1 VNSIGIQFTAR
12 HTRTDTNRRN
22 ADEQGDDDGD
32 QERAALA
39 SGVLEQNGW
48 IDSCIT
54 IEELQHVVV
63 QWRFIGLAAAF
74 VAISSAIARIL
85 GDFQKG
91 ASDVQEVAGSAA
103 KTLKMPIPA
112 TEFIALII
120 LEMTTVFGAYLLQ
133 ILLGLAT
140 IIEVLRFQLIRIREV
155 AAERARSCHASKSE
169 QGRRYRLPCSDLE
182 ASRI

>member
-1 VNSIGIQFTAR
+1 M
-12 HTRTDTNRRN
+12 
-22 ADEQGDDDGD
+22 
-32 QERAALA
+32 
-39 SGVLEQNGW
+39 LEQNGW

-155 AAERARSCHASKSE
+155 AAER
-169 QGRRYRLPCSDLE
+169 E
-182 ASRI
+182 ASALARATLPNPNRAGGTACPVRIWKRLESRRAGSRCFAGIRGC